1 MLTIPFKATEES
13 PWFAFAG
20 SLVVVG
26 MLVLF
31 YSVVSGAV
39 QAGELRRKAQASQT
53 TATLRC
59 NALPNWSDKNDCL
72 KEMGTKVSAQQSPLF
87 ASR

>member
-13 PWFAFAG
+13 PWFALAA

-39 QAGELRRKAQASQT
+39 QAGELRRQAQVTQT
-53 TATLRC
+53 TAMLRC
-59 NALPNWSDKNDCL
+59 NALPNWNDTKDCL
-72 KEMGTKVSAQQSPLF
+72 KEVGTKVSAQESPMF